1 MKVKFSNYICLYPE
15 NENEKKTIKYILE
28 EALVYSNPKYEAALN
43 GGFYPKGIP
52 KFIKSYE
59 LVSNSYFII
68 PKGCLEIY
76 EHIKT
81 KIKVTEVSVDRTEG
95 REIDFKCDFKLRDEE
110 QVKAVN
116 AFLNHQ
122 AGNGILSLPCGL
134 TYAVWPTI
142 NQVNLEI

>member
-1 MKVKFSNYICLYPE
+1 MKVRFSNYIYLYPE

-28 EALVYSNPKYEAALN
+28 EALIYPNPKYEAAIAS
-43 GGFYPKGIP
+43 GFFPKGIP
-52 KFIKSYE
+52 KFLKTYDF
-59 LVSNSYFII
+59 VGGKYFII

-81 KIKVTEVSVDRTEG
+81 KFKPTEEVIDRVEG
-95 REIDFKCDFKLRDEE
+95 KEINFKCRFKLRDEE
-110 QVKAVN
+110 QIKAAN
-116 AFLNHQ
+116 AFLNHK

-134 TYAVWPTI
+134 TCAVWPTI